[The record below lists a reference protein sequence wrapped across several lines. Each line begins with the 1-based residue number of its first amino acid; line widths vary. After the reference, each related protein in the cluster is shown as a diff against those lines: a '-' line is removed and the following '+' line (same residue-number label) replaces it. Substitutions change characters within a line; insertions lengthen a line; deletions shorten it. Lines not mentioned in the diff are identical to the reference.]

1 MTSHNHGRA
10 STVMLDSLAIWR
22 TKLPDVKHAILPPH
36 DSRPNPLVSDS
47 MLYVSV
53 FAPGAVCALD
63 RETGKL
69 RWRKEIPK
77 LGGSAVY
84 LAREKL
90 FAKTAHTLYSLD
102 PRTGATIWTFCPYG
116 DSGEWIYSAPT
127 IFRDSVFI
135 GDRRGYL
142 HCLDFRSGRARWAR
156 RTNKA
161 RNDDVNTT
169 PMISNGLVIVG
180 TNAKRAVAYEPE
192 TGKRVWA
199 CALDGPS
206 GFGPLGYKTLVAV
219 FTDSVYLLK
228 PQSGKVA
235 RKFSWKND
243 GVTMAASTPRG
254 IVATLRGEWAPRDTV
269 QLIGLNETGIR
280 FSKPIRASV
289 AFLRYSK
296 ESKLVYISHLEGID
310 VCKPD
315 TGDVICSIRHG
326 ERAEGIGPIE
336 VSANKIYA
344 LTGDGCVYA
353 SRHPVSQ

>member
-1 MTSHNHGRA
+1 MTSRKHGRG
-10 STVMLDSLAIWR
+10 STVRLDSLAIWR
-22 TKLPDVKHAILPPH
+22 TKLPEVKHAILPPH

-63 RETGKL
+63 RQTGKL
-69 RWRKEIPK
+69 CWRKEIPK
-77 LGGSAVY
+77 LAGSAVY

-90 FAKTAHTLYSLD
+90 FAKSAHTLYSLD

-116 DSGEWIYSAPT
+116 DSGEWIYSSPT
-127 IFRDSVFI
+127 ILRDSVFI

-142 HCLDFRSGRARWAR
+142 HCLDLRSGRARWAQ

-169 PMISNGLVIVG
+169 PIVSNGFVIVG

-192 TGKRVWA
+192 TGKCAWT

-206 GFGPLGYKTLVAV
+206 GFGPLAYKRLIAV
-219 FTDSVYLLK
+219 FTDSIYLLR
-228 PQSGKVA
+228 PESGKVA

-243 GVTMAASTPRG
+243 GVTMAASTPEG
-254 IVATLRGEWAPRDTV
+254 IVATLRGPWPPGPTV
-269 QLIGLNETGIR
+269 ELIGLKESGIK
-280 FSKPIRASV
+280 FSKTMRASV
-289 AFLRYSK
+289 AFLRYAK

-310 VCKPD
+310 VCQPS
-315 TGDVICSIRHG
+315 TGDVICAIRHG
-326 ERAEGIGPIE
+326 ERSEGIGPVE
-336 VSANKIYA
+336 VSRNTIYA
-344 LTGDGCVYA
+344 LTGDGYVYA